1 MFNIGHK
8 RGYALHKIY
17 CGRASHTGLPGIY
30 PHDPGDHVGLPLQP
44 PLGARRASPAQTKY
58 MAQGCGV
65 GFSDSRSVV
74 IESK

>member
-17 CGRASHTGLPGIY
+17 CGRASHT
-30 PHDPGDHVGLPLQP
+30 GLPLQP